1 MVKMPVGIS
10 DYRELIQEGYYFV
23 DKTSFIAQLIDNHA
37 KVTLFTRPRRFG
49 KTLTLSMVNYFFNV
63 AHKDEAVELFRGTKI
78 ALADKDYMSLIGKK
92 PVVFLSLKDIKA
104 NSLTDFVKAMGIL
117 MQRIYGQFTYLRQ
130 SEALDTDDVESFNRI
145 RGLKADSMELQD
157 SLRLLI
163 DLLWKHYG
171 CPVLLLLDE
180 YDAPIQY
187 AWEHGYYDQAISFMR
202 NFLSSAFKD
211 NPSLDFALI
220 TGVLR
225 IAKESIFSGL
235 NNFKVSTV
243 TSGGFA
249 DSFGFTKD
257 EVRQMAIDTGH
268 KEQLAEIAEWYD
280 GYNFQGVEIYNPWSV
295 INYFDNSCE
304 AEPYWVNTSS
314 NGILSQLIADVDET
328 REQEL
333 LSLLSGGH
341 VTTSIHESIV
351 YGEIGSSKDDL
362 YTILLLTGYL
372 KSVGKFNEDEAIL
385 YELAIPNKEIRSI
398 YRREI
403 LGKLTGRAGISVL
416 YDMMQAM
423 LKGKTSL
430 FASYLKRVLRESVSV
445 YDAAKPESFYHGLM
459 LGITV
464 WLEQRYIIRSNRES
478 GYGRFDLALIP
489 KQQNLPGVIMEFKAV
504 KSEEEM
510 EKAAIQ
516 AKAQIED
523 KAYVTDL
530 EVRGVT
536 PVWTYGIAFCG
547 KDVLVLG

>member
-10 DYRELIQEGYYFV
+10 DFAKLRREEYYFV
-23 DKTSFIAQLIDNHA
+23 DKTPFICQLIENHA
-37 KVTLFTRPRRFG
+37 DVTLFTRPRRFG
-49 KTLTLSMVNYFFNV
+49 KTLTLSMVDWFFNV
-63 AHKDEAVELFRGTKI
+63 AHRDEVQPLFDKTLI
-78 ALADKDYMSLIGKK
+78 AKMDTDYMRYAGTK
-92 PVVFLSLKDIKA
+92 PVVFLSLKDIKYDTYHSMVFQMA
-104 NSLTDFVKAMGIL
+104 TLMGDLYDRFGFLMGSQNLT
-117 MQRIYGQFTYLRQ
+117 LRQ
-130 SEALDTDDVESFNRI
+130 KKYYQMMVDQTETEEQLI
-145 RGLKADSMELQD
+145 P
-157 SLRLLI
+157 SLRNLLGM
-163 DLLWKHYG
+163 LSSYYG
-171 CPVLLLLDE
+171 KPVLLLLDE

-235 NNFKVSTV
+235 NNFEVSTV
-243 TSGGFA
+243 ISGGFA

-257 EVRQMAIDTGH
+257 EVRQMAIDVGH
-268 KEQLAEIAEWYD
+268 QEQLPEIAEWYN
-280 GYNFQGVEIYNPWSV
+280 GYNFQGIEIYNPWSV
-295 INYFDNSCE
+295 INYFKQECE

-314 NGILSQLIADVDET
+314 NGILNQLIADVDET

-341 VTTSIHESIV
+341 VTTSIQESIV
-351 YGEIGSSKDDL
+351 YGEIGRSKDDL
-362 YTILLLTGYL
+362 YTVLLLTGYL
-372 KSVGKFNEDEAIL
+372 KCVGKINEDETTL

-403 LGKLTGRAGISVL
+403 LGKLTGRVGISVL

-430 FASYLKRVLRESVSV
+430 FASYLKRILGESVSV

-459 LGITV
+459 LGMTV
-464 WLEQRYIIRSNRES
+464 WLEQRYFVRSNRES

-504 KSEEEM
+504 KTEEEM
-510 EKAAIQ
+510 EKAAVQ
-516 AKAQIED
+516 AKVQIED

-530 EVRGVT
+530 EERGVT
-536 PVWTYGIAFCG
+536 PIWTYGIAFCG
-547 KDVLVLG
+547 KYVLVLG